1 MFTQLENLKGRFIE
15 VGKTLSDPATI
26 SDMKRF
32 TQLNKEYRELETIVK
47 VYDEYQNVLAKSLT
61 TVLGKIPRNSNT
73 LLGFFKTRPTVS
85 KHKLHKDIPRKLAN
99 ILFQ

>member
-1 MFTQLENLKGRFIE
+1 MFTQLENLKGQFIE

-47 VYDEYQNVLAKSLT
+47 VYEDYQNVLSNIDNNKKILDTEKDEEFRDMAKAELDE
-61 TVLGKIPRNSNT
+61 LD
-73 LLGFFKTRPTVS
+73 TR
-85 KHKLHKDIPRKLAN
+85 KKQIEE
-99 ILFQ
+99 